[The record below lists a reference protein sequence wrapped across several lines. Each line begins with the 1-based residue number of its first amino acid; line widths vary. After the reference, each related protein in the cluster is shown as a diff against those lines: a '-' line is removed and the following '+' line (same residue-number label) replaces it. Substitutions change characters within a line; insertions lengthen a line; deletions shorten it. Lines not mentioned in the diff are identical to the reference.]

1 VKLLVIG
8 LSAVAL
14 VAIVVS
20 LLLLLGASSGLS
32 AGPLAFTD
40 GGQTPM
46 STCLPDRIE
55 TVTGNGIWRSQQP
68 ITIERVQLEDARHL
82 RLVAAELVPI
92 TRTGTII
99 GAAAGF
105 PPPAGERPQGF
116 AWNERQHPPAH
127 LRAGEPFLLVFG
139 LERTATVGR
148 SEAAEISYEVAGQQY
163 RWRDPVTFVLRRI
176 CQFA

>member
-1 VKLLVIG
+1 MKRLAIG
-8 LSAVAL
+8 LSTAALAAV
-14 VAIVVS
+14 VVS
-20 LLLLLGASSGLS
+20 LVLVLGGSSGLS

-46 STCLPDRIE
+46 NTCLPGRIE
-55 TVTGNGIWRSQQP
+55 TVTGDSIWRSQQP
-68 ITIERVQLEDARHL
+68 ITIERVQLEDAHHI
-82 RLVAAELVPI
+82 RLLAAELVPI
-92 TRTGTII
+92 TRIGTII

-116 AWNERQHPPAH
+116 AWNERKHPPAH

-139 LERTATVGR
+139 LERTATIGR

-163 RWRDPVTFVLRRI
+163 RWRDPVTFVLRPV
-176 CQFA
+176 C

>member
-1 VKLLVIG
+1 MKRLVIG
-8 LSAVAL
+8 LSTAAL
-14 VAIVVS
+14 VAVVVS
-20 LLLLLGASSGLS
+20 LVLVLGGSSGLNV
-32 AGPLAFTD
+32 GPLAFTD

-55 TVTGNGIWRSQQP
+55 TVTGESVWQSQQP
-68 ITIERVQLEDARHL
+68 ITIERVQLEDAHHL
-82 RLVAAELVPI
+82 RLLGAELVPI

-99 GAAAGF
+99 GAAEGF
-105 PPPAGERPQGF
+105 PPPAGQRPQGF

-139 LERTATVGR
+139 LERTATIGR

-163 RWRDPVTFVLRRI
+163 RWRDPVTFVLRPA
-176 CQFA
+176 C